1 MKIKLLGQ
9 AGVQIDLKDG
19 TRILFDPYLTDTLH
33 ETKGERFARLIPP
46 PEDIAALNPDILA
59 ITHDHGDHL
68 DMATLEYWLD
78 VQRAYPVL
86 GPYSVYKAITGRWPS
101 KHNAMVMRP
110 GVEVTLG
117 EARFCAVP
125 AFHEALE
132 AVGYLLKA
140 EGKTVYLSGD
150 TLYHRAIPEFLREE
164 SIDLALLC
172 INGFGNNMN
181 ARDAA
186 RLAQVLQPKLVIP
199 IHWDMFAPF
208 GADPQ
213 DFVSALQN
221 VQAKILNA
229 YEALEL

>member
-78 VQRAYPVL
+78 GQRAYPVL

-125 AFHEALE
+125 AFHETLE

-140 EGKTVYLSGD
+140 EGKTVFPGIPCITGRFRSSCGKSPLILRCCVS
-150 TLYHRAIPEFLREE
+150 TASAI
-164 SIDLALLC
+164 I
-172 INGFGNNMN
+172 
-181 ARDAA
+181 
-186 RLAQVLQPKLVIP
+186 
-199 IHWDMFAPF
+199 
-208 GADPQ
+208 
-213 DFVSALQN
+213 
-221 VQAKILNA
+221 
-229 YEALEL
+229 

>member
-9 AGVQIDLKDG
+9 TGVQIDLKDG

-78 VQRAYPVL
+78 GQRAYPVL

-125 AFHEALE
+125 AFHETLE

-221 VQAKILNA
+221 VHAKILNA

>member
-78 VQRAYPVL
+78 GQRAYPVL

-117 EARFCAVP
+117 EARFCAC
-125 AFHEALE
+125 
-132 AVGYLLKA
+132 LLY
-140 EGKTVYLSGD
+140 TS
-150 TLYHRAIPEFLREE
+150 
-164 SIDLALLC
+164 
-172 INGFGNNMN
+172 
-181 ARDAA
+181 DAA
-186 RLAQVLQPKLVIP
+186 
-199 IHWDMFAPF
+199 D
-208 GADPQ
+208 D
-213 DFVSALQN
+213 
-221 VQAKILNA
+221 
-229 YEALEL
+229 